1 MPSGLWS
8 LLITLAG
15 DTRAGYTEWIHTF
28 SGPFLSQKLPG
39 PTLRIKS
46 SETNLD
52 SMDYKG
58 VPIERQKRLAVL
70 IDADNAQA
78 NIIKNL
84 LDEVAK
90 YGVASVK
97 RIYGNWTTPQLQGWK
112 EVLLSNSILPI
123 QQFNYTTKKNA
134 TDSALIIDAMDL
146 LHAGNLD
153 GFCLVSSDSDFTRL
167 ASRIRES
174 GLMVY
179 GFGEEKTPKAF
190 VDACDKFI
198 YTEILRPA
206 DPVGTA
212 PPVYRDTMVFKDMK
226 KDTKFLKLLKNSV
239 EDSSDEEGWAE
250 LGLVGQ
256 NIQKKS
262 PEFDARNYGFRKFFD
277 LIHSL
282 GLFEIDERQSRD
294 NVGKII
300 YIRERVKKHRN

>member
-1 MPSGLWS
+1 MEYQS
-8 LLITLAG
+8 
-15 DTRAGYTEWIHTF
+15 H
-28 SGPFLSQKLPG
+28 
-39 PTLRIKS
+39 
-46 SETNLD
+46 
-52 SMDYKG
+52 
-58 VPIERQKRLAVL
+58 PIERQKKLAVL

-78 NIIKNL
+78 SIIKNL

-97 RIYGNWTTPQLQGWK
+97 RIYGNWTTSQLLPWK
-112 EVLLSNSILPI
+112 EVLLSNSIIPI
-123 QQFNYTTKKNA
+123 QQFSYTTRKNA

-179 GFGEEKTPKAF
+179 GFGEKKTPKAF

-198 YTEILRPA
+198 YTEILRPTES
-206 DPVGTA
+206 VETA
-212 PPVYRDTMVFKDMK
+212 IPVYQDTSVFKDVK
-226 KDTKFLKLLKNSV
+226 KDQGFLKLLKNSV
-239 EDSSDEEGWAE
+239 EDSSDEDGWAE

-262 PEFDARNYGFRKFFD
+262 PEFDSRNYGFKKLFD
-277 LIHSL
+277 LIRSL
-282 GLFEIDERQSRD
+282 DLFEVDERQPRD
-294 NVGKII
+294 EVGKIL
-300 YIRERVKKHRN
+300 YIRGRLKKPRK

>member
-1 MPSGLWS
+1 ME
-8 LLITLAG
+8 
-15 DTRAGYTEWIHTF
+15 YM
-28 SGPFLSQKLPG
+28 LP
-39 PTLRIKS
+39 
-46 SETNLD
+46 
-52 SMDYKG
+52 
-58 VPIERQKRLAVL
+58 PIERQKRLAVL

-78 NIIKNL
+78 SIIKNL

-112 EVLLSNSILPI
+112 DVLLSNSIIPI
-123 QQFNYTTKKNA
+123 QQFTYTARKNA

-146 LHAGNLD
+146 LHAGHLD

-174 GLMVY
+174 GLIVY

-206 DPVGTA
+206 DPVGNA
-212 PPVYRDTMVFKDMK
+212 MPVARDVSVFKGMK
-226 KDTKFLKLLKNSV
+226 MDQNFLKMLKNSV
-239 EDSSDEEGWAE
+239 EDSSDEQGWAE

-262 PEFDARNYGFRKFFD
+262 PEFDSRNYGFKKFFD
-277 LIHSL
+277 LIRSL
-282 GLFEIDERQSRD
+282 DLFEVDERQSKD
-294 NVGKII
+294 QLGKII
-300 YIRERVKKHRN
+300 YIRERLKKTRK